1 MSPRNRPPAPA
12 DAQRAAHMGVV
23 RDVLPYLWPK
33 DDAGLRAR
41 VVLSLLSLALAKALT
56 VVVPYFYKGAVDAL
70 DTGTGTA
77 LGIAAAPV
85 FMILAYAV
93 ARILNQAF
101 AQARDA
107 IFARVGQR
115 ALRRLAL
122 RTFRHV
128 HSLSLRFHLTR
139 RTGGLSRIIER
150 GTKGVDFLL
159 RFMLFSVIPTLIE
172 IGLVVAVFWAH
183 FGGLYAVVL
192 LVTVALYVVFTY
204 VVNEWRARFRRQLNE
219 TDTDANT
226 KAVDSLLNYETVKY
240 FGNEE
245 REAARYDRAMAGY
258 EEAAVRT
265 QMSLAA
271 LNLGQ
276 GAIIA
281 VGLAIIM
288 LMVASGVQEGRFT
301 IGDFV
306 LANTFLIQLY
316 MPLNFLGT
324 VFREIKQSLID
335 METMFTLLA
344 EPVEVVD
351 RPDARAFSPGPGE
364 VRFENVSFA
373 YDPDR
378 PILKDVSFTIPAG
391 RTVALVG
398 PSGGGKSTIA
408 RLLFR
413 FYDAGAGRIAID
425 GQDIR
430 EVTQASLRAALG
442 VVPQDTVL
450 FNDTIGY
457 NIRYGRL
464 DATDA
469 EVEAAAAQAQIHDFV
484 TRLPKGYATEVGER
498 GLKLSGGEKQRVA
511 IARTILKDPCVLI
524 LDEATSALDVD
535 TEREIQSALGAV
547 SRGRTTLVIAHRLST
562 VVDADEILVI
572 ADGRIEE
579 RGTHGALLA
588 REGRYAAMWS
598 RQRAAAEAR
607 AVLAEA
613 GEGSRARPPALD
625 EPT

>member
-1 MSPRNRPPAPA
+1 
-12 DAQRAAHMGVV
+12 MGVV
-23 RDVLPYLWPK
+23 RDVLPYLWPR

-351 RPDARAFSPGPGE
+351 RPDARAFVPGPGE

-579 RGTHGALLA
+579 RGTHGVLLA

>member
-1 MSPRNRPPAPA
+1 
-12 DAQRAAHMGVV
+12 MGVV

-33 DDAGLRAR
+33 DDPGLRAR
-41 VVLSLLSLALAKALT
+41 VVLSLVSLALAKALT

-172 IGLVVAVFWAH
+172 IGLVVAVFWVH

-335 METMFTLLA
+335 METMFTLLG

-351 RPDARAFSPGPGE
+351 RPDARTFTPGPGE
-364 VRFENVSFA
+364 VRFEGVSFA

-413 FYDAGAGRIAID
+413 FYDTGAGCIAID

-430 EVTQASLRAALG
+430 EVTQASLRAGLG

-484 TRLPKGYATEVGER
+484 SRLPKGYATEVGER

-579 RGTHGALLA
+579 RGTHAALLA
-588 REGRYAAMWS
+588 RKGRYAAMWS

-613 GEGSRARPPALD
+613 GEGSRSHPAALD
-625 EPT
+625 DPA